1 MTPIVRFTS
10 YPYDCGYITGTYGRY
25 YFIASLSAE
34 PCFTAI
40 KYGRVQKLRIT
51 DGYSLSYQSDIVNYN
66 KAWLLK
72 LKTQEHKEM
81 CIAII
86 EALES
91 STLPMHEI
99 C

>member
-1 MTPIVRFTS
+1 MTSTVRFTL
-10 YPYDCGYITGTYGRY
+10 YPADGDYITGTYGRY

-51 DGYSLSYQSDIVNYN
+51 DRYSLSYQSEIVNYN
-66 KAWLLK
+66 KAWLIK
-72 LKTQEHKEM
+72 PKTQEHKEM
-81 CIAII
+81 CVAIV